1 MLLGVGV
8 ESRQWDLV
16 EEVARKME
24 GTEQGEEMKVISSKG
39 NLCLTMQLH
48 ASELQMP
55 VLNSEP
61 FRNSKGTNQLSTKAS
76 NTGGEKN
83 REKREK

>member
-1 MLLGVGV
+1 MGSGGGSCTEDGGYGTRGRDEGDLL
-8 ESRQWDLV
+8 Q
-16 EEVARKME
+16 
-24 GTEQGEEMKVISSKG
+24 G